1 MLEERYTDSIKN
13 EIAKGRTFDEILN
26 EIPTKDATDQEMD
39 AYFDAGDIT
48 NFKQKDIET
57 SSIAKVILLTGLSL
71 ILVASI
77 ISSPFILSNLNISL
91 VFLFPIYVLLGI
103 SLSFIG
109 KRQDK
114 AIKGFQTKKGMDIIA
129 KYITEEG
136 YRAKFEAREKNIVRK
151 FFKALLLVVL
161 TPIDFVSDFLINA
174 STILFPTK

>member
-13 EIAKGRTFDEILN
+13 EISKGRTFDEILN
-26 EIPTKDATDQEMD
+26 QIPTKDATDQEMD

-91 VFLFPIYVLLGI
+91 VFFISYICFVRYFIIIYWKT
-103 SLSFIG
+103 S
-109 KRQDK
+109 R
-114 AIKGFQTKKGMDIIA
+114 
-129 KYITEEG
+129 
-136 YRAKFEAREKNIVRK
+136 
-151 FFKALLLVVL
+151 
-161 TPIDFVSDFLINA
+161 
-174 STILFPTK
+174 